1 MLENLSS
8 EFANNKGAD
17 HPGHLRSLI
26 SDTVI
31 HSLES
36 YIYKLATSKIST
48 YLTVSVAEQA
58 CFSMTWSVLLNVGFL
73 ATRQYL
79 TST

>member
-1 MLENLSS
+1 MLVNLSS

-26 SDTVI
+26 RDTVI

-48 YLTVSVAEQA
+48 YLTVAEQA